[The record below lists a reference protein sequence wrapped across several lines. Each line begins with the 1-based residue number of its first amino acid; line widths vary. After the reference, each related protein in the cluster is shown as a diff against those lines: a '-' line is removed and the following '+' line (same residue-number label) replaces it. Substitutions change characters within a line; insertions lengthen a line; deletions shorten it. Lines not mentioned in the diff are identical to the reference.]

1 MAGVEEMVRAAER
14 SLGLTG
20 RPNTI
25 TRWYSQRNGPVFAT
39 APWCNQSITYW
50 ASGSGNDVAVCFGRD
65 YAFTVWHAERFRTEG
80 QWHVDIAGMRRGD
93 IVFFDWDETN
103 RIGAIDHIGLVT
115 GVRDGVVYT
124 IEGNTSDACRRR
136 ARYASTIVGYGRP
149 EYPAPGQPS
158 APDRPP
164 GRPPGQPPGRAPSP
178 GQPAA
183 RTTAP
188 GGAATGSDAAPPGLP
203 VLRRGAAGVLVRQLQ
218 RCLNTVERSRLAV
231 DGDYGA
237 MTSAAVKTF
246 QGRAGGLE
254 PDGEYGPKTAGKL
267 TVARRRVR

>member
-1 MAGVEEMVRAAER
+1 MSGVDDMVRAAER

-50 ASGSGNDVAVCFGRD
+50 ANASGNAGPVCFGRD
-65 YAFTVWHAERFRTEG
+65 YAFTVWHAERFRREG
-80 QWHVDIAGMRRGD
+80 QWHVDIAGIRRGD

-115 GVRDGVVYT
+115 GVGDGVVYT

-149 EYPAPGQPS
+149 EYAGTARSAVAAAVPAH
-158 APDRPP
+158 A
-164 GRPPGQPPGRAPSP
+164 
-178 GQPAA
+178 AA
-183 RTTAP
+183 R
-188 GGAATGSDAAPPGLP
+188 GAATGSDLAPPGLP
-203 VLRRGAAGVLVRQLQ
+203 MLQRGSAGVLVKQLQ
-218 RCLNTVERSRLAV
+218 RCLNKVQASRLQV
-231 DGDYGA
+231 DGDFGP
-237 MTSAAVKTF
+237 MTTGAVKTF
-246 QGRAGGLE
+246 QKRAGGLVA
-254 PDGEYGPKTAGKL
+254 DGEYGPRTAGKL
-267 TVARRRVR
+267 TVARKRVR

>member
-1 MAGVEEMVRAAER
+1 MGGVEEMVRAAER
-14 SLGLTG
+14 SLGLQG
-20 RPNTI
+20 RPNPI
-25 TRWYSQRNGPVFAT
+25 TRWYAERNGPVFAT

-50 ASGSGNDVAVCFGRD
+50 ARSSGNDVAVCFGRD

-80 QWHVDIAGMRRGD
+80 QWHVDIAGIRRGD

-149 EYPAPGQPS
+149 DYPAPGRPS
-158 APDRPP
+158 AP
-164 GRPPGQPPGRAPSP
+164 GAPSVP
-178 GQPAA
+178 GGTGPGGTQARVATSAA
-183 RTTAP
+183 TSP
-188 GGAATGSDAAPPGLP
+188 GAATGSDAAPPGLP
-203 VLRRGAAGVLVRQLQ
+203 VLRHGAAGVLVRQLQ
-218 RCLNTVERSRLAV
+218 RCLNKVQRARLAV
-231 DGDYGA
+231 DGDFGPR
-237 MTSAAVKTF
+237 TTAAVNTF
-246 QGRAGGLE
+246 QLRAGGLE

>member
-14 SLGLTG
+14 SLGLQG
-20 RPNTI
+20 RPNAI
-25 TRWYSQRNGPVFAT
+25 TRWYAERNGPVFAT

-50 ASGSGNDVAVCFGRD
+50 ARSSGNDVAVCFGRD

-80 QWHVDIAGMRRGD
+80 QWHVDVAGIRRGD

-136 ARYASTIVGYGRP
+136 ARYASTIAGYGRP
-149 EYPAPGQPS
+149 DYPAPGRLS
-158 APDRPP
+158 APA
-164 GRPPGQPPGRAPSP
+164 GPSTP
-178 GQPAA
+178 
-183 RTTAP
+183 
-188 GGAATGSDAAPPGLP
+188 GAATGSDAAPPGLP

-218 RCLNTVERSRLAV
+218 RCLNKVQRARLAV
-231 DGDYGA
+231 DGDFGP
-237 MTSAAVKTF
+237 MTTAAVKTF
-246 QGRAGGLE
+246 QLRAGGLE